1 MFKNSNRVALAFGA
15 VAVCSI
21 LALAALSPVSASNAS
36 YDASTGYFPDQ
47 FVNQAKEI
55 EPMPNTDGDT
65 GLPKSFP
72 EENPASLIDAAP
84 QMYS

>member
-1 MFKNSNRVALAFGA
+1 MIKNSNRVAIAFGA

-21 LALAALSPVSASNAS
+21 LAMAALSPVSASSS
-36 YDASTGYFPDQ
+36 YEASTGYFPDQ

-65 GLPKSFP
+65 GLSKTFP
-72 EENPASLIDAAP
+72 QEDPASWIDAAP
-84 QMYS
+84 QIYS